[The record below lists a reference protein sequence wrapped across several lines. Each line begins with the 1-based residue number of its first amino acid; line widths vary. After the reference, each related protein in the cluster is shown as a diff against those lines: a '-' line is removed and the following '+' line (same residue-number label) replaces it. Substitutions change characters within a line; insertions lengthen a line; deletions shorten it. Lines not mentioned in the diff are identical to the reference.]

1 MDGSKRYL
9 GGKSIQNHSRSQKAA
24 GWALASEP
32 QTRAEEVGERGQ
44 VPGLELEESPRG
56 CSVNPMHR
64 YCSRPQPH
72 AGVGR
77 GQVWRGDGEGAAE
90 EKETAAGC
98 WCRRGR
104 RAGAAEVTVS
114 FPGVRKER
122 PVLVVFSCGGRQAGE
137 SGGAGRLGRGC
148 QSWSLPE
155 LPKWPLQARDEGPRS
170 LRLSRLGL

>member
-77 GQVWRGDGEGAAE
+77 GQVWRGDGDGTAE

-104 RAGAAEVTVS
+104 RAGAAEVTVEAS
-114 FPGVRKER
+114 QV
-122 PVLVVFSCGGRQAGE
+122 SGRRDPSLLCSAAE
-137 SGGAGRLGRGC
+137 AGRPGRAGAQEDLEEGVKAGACLGSPSGLCKRERKA
-148 QSWSLPE
+148 PE
-155 LPKWPLQARDEGPRS
+155 A
-170 LRLSRLGL
+170 